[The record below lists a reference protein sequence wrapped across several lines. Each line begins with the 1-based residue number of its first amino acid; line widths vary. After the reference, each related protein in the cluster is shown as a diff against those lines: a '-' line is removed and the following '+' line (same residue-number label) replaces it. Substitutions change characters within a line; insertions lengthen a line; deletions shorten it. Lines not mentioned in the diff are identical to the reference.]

1 MIKIFIVPLGP
12 AMNYYWIQST
22 FRIRQ
27 IYASTFTIRNYSVA
41 SARDKWHLKG
51 VPRPRSILEDDDA
64 VIDLSEDNELVNGAN
79 PSTPPPHLRR
89 PSRKPTPREYQ
100 AHRERIRKEFP
111 EGWAPPRKL
120 SREAMDA
127 VRQLHRLDPEK
138 FNTPM
143 IADKFR
149 ISPEAVRR
157 ILKSK
162 WEPSPERRAALAVKE
177 REKREEIMLQR
188 RQKEFTEAQN
198 LRALRKTLRNKDN
211 HDWDTEQEGRGLGP
225 TDRFTFR

>member
-1 MIKIFIVPLGP
+1 
-12 AMNYYWIQST
+12 MNYYS
-22 FRIRQ
+22 IRQ
-27 IYASTFTIRNYSVA
+27 VCARTFIARQYSA
-41 SARDKWHLKG
+41 LSARDKWRLEG

-64 VIDLSEDNELVNGAN
+64 VVDLSEDNEVVNGAN
-79 PSTPPPHLRR
+79 PNTPPPHLRR
-89 PSRKPTPREYQ
+89 PSGKPTPFEYK
-100 AHRERIRKEFP
+100 AHRQTIRKEFP

-127 VRQLHRLDPEK
+127 VRQLYHLDPEK

-143 IADKFR
+143 IADKFK

-162 WEPSPERRAALAVKE
+162 WEPSAERRAVLAIKQRKQKE
-177 REKREEIMLQR
+177 QVLLER
-188 RQKEFTEAQN
+188 RQKEISEAEN
-198 LRALRKTLRNKDN
+198 LRALRKSLRNKDN
-211 HDWDTEQEGRGLGP
+211 QDWDLEQEGHGLGP

>member
-1 MIKIFIVPLGP
+1 
-12 AMNYYWIQST
+12 MNYYWLQST
-22 FRIRQ
+22 SRIPQ
-27 IYASTFTIRNYSVA
+27 ICARNPIARYYSAV
-41 SARDKWHLKG
+41 SGRDKWRLEG

-64 VIDLSEDNELVNGAN
+64 VIDLSEDNEVVNGAN
-79 PSTPPPHLRR
+79 SNTPPPHLRQ
-89 PSRKPTPREYQ
+89 PSGKPTPLEYKM
-100 AHRERIRKEFP
+100 HRETIRKEFP

-143 IADKFR
+143 IADKFK

-162 WEPSPERRAALAVKE
+162 WEPSTERRAALAIKQ
-177 REKREEIMLQR
+177 RKQREEIMLER
-188 RQKEFTEAQN
+188 RQKEISETQN
-198 LRALRKTLRNKDN
+198 LRALRKSLRNKDD
-211 HDWDTEQEGRGLGP
+211 HDWDMEQEGHGLGP